1 LLLSKKINRET
12 KIEQQIEQPNK
23 VGASN
28 FGQQVEQENKFA
40 GYHPC
45 CTVRGG
51 NKVAKLMSGQPCD
64 ITPND
69 VVADY
74 LVVAAGQEERFDDL
88 TRLAAYCCGTRIAA
102 ISLADKD
109 RFFIKSLVGAE
120 LPETAYEDLF
130 CAHAVKEPDLLVVPD
145 ASSDTRFANHPFVTS
160 TPYVRFYAGAPLIA
174 PSGHVVGTLCVADQV
189 VRDLND
195 SQKQVLKIL
204 ARQVIAQLEL
214 RSQSI
219 HDPLTGLLNR
229 RFLFEMLERELSRMA
244 RKLQPLGLIMLDLDH
259 FKRVNDKFGHEA
271 GDVVLKT
278 IAQIL
283 RRNTRRE
290 DFACRFG
297 GEEFILVLPETPLAI
312 THERAEEVLQAI
324 REIDLKYN
332 GQSLEKITASAG
344 TACYL
349 QHETSPLELLRRADE
364 ALYGAKAAGRDQMMI
379 GQPE

>member
-1 LLLSKKINRET
+1 MAKLT
-12 KIEQQIEQPNK
+12 
-23 VGASN
+23 
-28 FGQQVEQENKFA
+28 FGQ
-40 GYHPC
+40 P
-45 CTVRGG
+45 R
-51 NKVAKLMSGQPCD
+51 D
-64 ITPND
+64 ITPYD

-88 TRLAAYCCGTRIAA
+88 TRLAANFCGTRIAA

-109 RFFIKSLVGAE
+109 KFFVKSLVGTE

-145 ASSDTRFANHPFVTS
+145 ALSDTRFANHPFVNS
-160 TPYVRFYAGAPLIA
+160 TPCVRFYAGAPLIA

-219 HDPLTGLLNR
+219 HDHLTGLLNR

-244 RKLQPLGLIMLDLDH
+244 RKQQPLGLIMLDLDH

-312 THERAEEVLQAI
+312 TLERAEEVLQAI